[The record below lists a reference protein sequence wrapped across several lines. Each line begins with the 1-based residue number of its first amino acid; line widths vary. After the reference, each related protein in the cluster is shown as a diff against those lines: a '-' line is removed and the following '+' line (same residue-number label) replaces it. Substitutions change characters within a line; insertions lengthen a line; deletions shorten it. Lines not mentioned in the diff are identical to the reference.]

1 MPNSQNP
8 PPTSSD
14 IPLMTGLGQ
23 ALRWLREKQ
32 ARKQYRVADTAGIT
46 KGMLSAYETGRQR
59 PSLETLEKILETL
72 GCDLNDLHNALQIVN
87 GRPERIKG
95 WRGWQTLGWLDA
107 GSGRGTA
114 FAGRAAAADA
124 YGAYGGYGAGGTDGT
139 PGIPGTIA
147 EGAPPYGAPGAPA
160 DTASPALPYDENRAM
175 GESGIGSNDSVP
187 PALRRAANGITGS
200 GYASAGAFG
209 GAAAA
214 GRSAGLD
221 AILGRDRPR
230 LAQEEEMALGQMMD
244 GFHSLVRFWHRSLT
258 GMARRPTP
266 GPIRSEPSRPDDST
280 PGLHEPSGKPP
291 ASDRTDRSD

>member
-1 MPNSQNP
+1 
-8 PPTSSD
+8 
-14 IPLMTGLGQ
+14 MTGLGQ

-95 WRGWQTLGWLDA
+95 WRGWQTLGWLDT
-107 GSGRGTA
+107 GSARGAA
-114 FAGRAAAADA
+114 FSGRAAGTGA
-124 YGAYGGYGAGGTDGT
+124 YGAYGTVES
-139 PGIPGTIA
+139 IA
-147 EGAPPYGAPGAPA
+147 EGAPPSYGAPPDSAFRGTHTGAPPS
-160 DTASPALPYDENRAM
+160 DTTAPPYDESGEM
-175 GESGIGSNDSVP
+175 GESGIGSTDSVP
-187 PALRRAANGITGS
+187 PALRRAAQGVTGP
-200 GYASAGAFG
+200 GYAGVGAFG
-209 GAAAA
+209 GAASAA
-214 GRSAGLD
+214 RSADLD

-258 GMARRPTP
+258 GMARRPAPGSSRSEIDRPADPAP
-266 GPIRSEPSRPDDST
+266 GPRKPTGAKDA
-280 PGLHEPSGKPP
+280 KPP
-291 ASDRTDRSD
+291 DPADSD